1 VRDWC
6 KHYRGMSGKTVC
18 EAGVEF
24 ATLPNYGTKQFMAS
38 CPCFE
43 KHEGCDKAEYKTPE
57 ELAEEERQLAK
68 LFARTT
74 TARKAIVD
82 ALGGPWQRGMKT
94 QSGEIDC
101 PICGKTKTL
110 RYSRSGYNGHIH
122 ARCDTDGC
130 VAWME

>member
-1 VRDWC
+1 MRDWC
-6 KHYRGMSGKTVC
+6 KHYRGMIGKLKC

-43 KHEGCDKAEYKTPE
+43 SREGCDKAEYKTPE
-57 ELAEEERQLAK
+57 ELAEEKRELNKR
-68 LFARTT
+68 FARTA

-82 ALGGPWQRGMKT
+82 ALRGPWKMGIPT
-94 QSGEIDC
+94 QGGEIDC
-101 PICGKTKTL
+101 PICGKSKAL
-110 RYSRSGYNGHIH
+110 RYRRSGHNGHIH